1 MMFVEMVLG
10 WFRSAVPAQPADTP
24 GLRYRLEA
32 NRPHFI
38 VEGKKPFYRIEN
50 KRPHYK
56 VD

>member
-10 WFRSAVPAQPADTP
+10 WFRSAVPAQSADTP
-24 GLRYRLEA
+24 GLRYRLESK
-32 NRPHFI
+32 RPHFI
-38 VEGKKPFYRIEN
+38 VEGKRPFYRIEN